1 MKKIIAWFSTLA
13 LLCSMLAGCSGETE
27 NSSPVP
33 ETLTAESVIQAF
45 QEADIPIPY
54 YIIYTEENDPN
65 GDDTP
70 YTEKG
75 NFTDERIEITYDKNE
90 PLGGSIEIFE
100 TPEEAE
106 ERAESLQRHIVSDP
120 FLYQIVWKNALLR
133 LNTAFTKEQVAE
145 YATVFDGKMVAL
157 PVDYL
162 HENAY
167 CYGQPFII
175 HAKQLKSG
183 MTIEEA
189 EEIMGFDAKISGTTF
204 FWADENSSNTVSG
217 TLEDGKLKQVNF
229 VELSDSEDS
238 EESENS
244 EKTDDENDED
254 NKDDEE
260 NGNTEEDDVKSETS
274 KKPETTPKPTA
285 KPTAK
290 PTTAPTKK
298 PDSGITNGQKNALDR
313 AKSYLRY
320 SAFSREGLIGQL
332 EFEDFSHQDAVY
344 AVDHCGANWNEQARC
359 RASSRLI
366 PAVSPKKL
374 RFSNPVSCPYIR
386 AVSVITPDRAW
397 TFSGSFAGL
406 YPKTEHSPDVGESNP
421 LKSLTAVVFPAPFGP
436 RKPHTPPSGTCSVRP
451 FSAWVF
457 P

>member
-75 NFTDERIEITYDKNE
+75 NFTDERIEITYEEDE
-90 PLGGSIEIFE
+90 PQSGSVEIFA

-106 ERAESLQRHIVSDP
+106 ERAEYLQGFSALDT
-120 FLYQIVWKNALLR
+120 FQYQVLQENVLLR
-133 LNTAFTKEQVAE
+133 LNSAFTEEQVDE
-145 YATVFDGKMVAL
+145 YVEVFDGKIVNRPSQLA
-157 PVDYL
+157 
-162 HENAY
+162 HQQAY

-238 EESENS
+238 EEPEESKESENS
-244 EKTDDENDED
+244 EKTDDEKDDD

-344 AVDHCGANWNEQARC
+344 AVDHCGANWNEQALKKAKDYLEYSAFSKTGLQKQLEFEKFTSEQ
-359 RASSRLI
+359 ASYGVKNCGADWNEQAVKKAAEYLEYSSFSRDDLI
-366 PAVSPKKL
+366 SQLEFEGFTHEQAVHGVEE
-374 RFSNPVSCPYIR
+374 N
-386 AVSVITPDRAW
+386 
-397 TFSGSFAGL
+397 GL
-406 YPKTEHSPDVGESNP
+406 
-421 LKSLTAVVFPAPFGP
+421 
-436 RKPHTPPSGTCSVRP
+436 
-451 FSAWVF
+451 
-457 P
+457 

>member
-1 MKKIIAWFSTLA
+1 MEQLVARRAHNPKVVGSSPASATTQKPEHIVFRLFLLSISSSCNYYEKFYGVFHKNVPIETGTFWCYNKDNTKRSVKKMKKMIAWFSTLA

-204 FWADENSSNTVSG
+204 FWADENSSNTVASG
-217 TLEDGKLKQVNF
+217 FAHWYRHFYATAQTNSSFGVAILSYSAQNETLRAPIREWYEKVFDMAKTAGDDVLDVLF
-229 VELSDSEDS
+229 AILAVEGLFYLQHLNLNTLSPQ
-238 EESENS
+238 
-244 EKTDDENDED
+244 ENDRIIERVLSRFEK
-254 NKDDEE
+254 KD
-260 NGNTEEDDVKSETS
+260 
-274 KKPETTPKPTA
+274 
-285 KPTAK
+285 
-290 PTTAPTKK
+290 
-298 PDSGITNGQKNALDR
+298 
-313 AKSYLRY
+313 
-320 SAFSREGLIGQL
+320 
-332 EFEDFSHQDAVY
+332 
-344 AVDHCGANWNEQARC
+344 
-359 RASSRLI
+359 
-366 PAVSPKKL
+366 
-374 RFSNPVSCPYIR
+374 
-386 AVSVITPDRAW
+386 
-397 TFSGSFAGL
+397 
-406 YPKTEHSPDVGESNP
+406 
-421 LKSLTAVVFPAPFGP
+421 
-436 RKPHTPPSGTCSVRP
+436 
-451 FSAWVF
+451 
-457 P
+457 

>member
-1 MKKIIAWFSTLA
+1 MKKMIAWFSTLA

-27 NSSPVP
+27 NSSSVP
-33 ETLTAESVIQAF
+33 ETLMAESVIQAF

-75 NFTDERIEITYDKNE
+75 NFTDERIEITYEEDE
-90 PLGGSIEIFE
+90 PQSGSVEIFA

-106 ERAESLQRHIVSDP
+106 ERAEYLQGFSALDT
-120 FLYQIVWKNALLR
+120 FQYQVLQENVLLR
-133 LNTAFTKEQVAE
+133 LNSAFTEEQVDE
-145 YATVFDGKMVAL
+145 YVEVFDGKIVNRPSQLA
-157 PVDYL
+157 
-162 HENAY
+162 HQQAY

-238 EESENS
+238 EEPENS
-244 EKTDDENDED
+244 EKTDDEKDED
-254 NKDDEE
+254 SKDDEE

-344 AVDHCGANWNEQARC
+344 AVDHCGANWNEQALKKAKDYLEYSAFSKTGLQKQLEFEKFTSEQ
-359 RASSRLI
+359 ASYGVKNCGADWNEQAVKKAAEYLEYSSFSRDGLI
-366 PAVSPKKL
+366 SQLEFEGFTHEQAVHGVEE
-374 RFSNPVSCPYIR
+374 N
-386 AVSVITPDRAW
+386 
-397 TFSGSFAGL
+397 GL
-406 YPKTEHSPDVGESNP
+406 
-421 LKSLTAVVFPAPFGP
+421 
-436 RKPHTPPSGTCSVRP
+436 
-451 FSAWVF
+451 
-457 P
+457 

>member
-1 MKKIIAWFSTLA
+1 MQRFL
-13 LLCSMLAGCSGETE
+13 M
-27 NSSPVP
+27 
-33 ETLTAESVIQAF
+33 
-45 QEADIPIPY
+45 
-54 YIIYTEENDPN
+54 
-65 GDDTP
+65 
-70 YTEKG
+70 EK
-75 NFTDERIEITYDKNE
+75 
-90 PLGGSIEIFE
+90 
-100 TPEEAE
+100 
-106 ERAESLQRHIVSDP
+106 
-120 FLYQIVWKNALLR
+120 WW
-133 LNTAFTKEQVAE
+133 
-145 YATVFDGKMVAL
+145 L

-229 VELSDSEDS
+229 VEISDSEDS

-344 AVDHCGANWNEQARC
+344 AVDHCGANWNEQALKRQ
-359 RASSRLI
+359 RIIWNILLFPKPDFRNSWNSKNSHRSR
-366 PAVSPKKL
+366 
-374 RFSNPVSCPYIR
+374 PVM
-386 AVSVITPDRAW
+386 V
-397 TFSGSFAGL
+397 
-406 YPKTEHSPDVGESNP
+406 
-421 LKSLTAVVFPAPFGP
+421 
-436 RKPHTPPSGTCSVRP
+436 
-451 FSAWVF
+451 
-457 P
+457 